1 MTPRAERCVLA
12 LEAALGGS
20 KVDATRERREALSR
34 DESETDVVLA
44 SAVVMARDE
53 EDIANALR
61 ICSQHS
67 MAVVP
72 RGAGTGRT
80 GGAAVVVDSIVLD
93 TTAMNTVKGVERDDG
108 LVIVEPGLVT
118 GELHAM
124 LEREGLFF
132 PPDPQSA
139 EWCTL
144 GGNVAENAGGPRAHR
159 YGVTRDYVRGMRA
172 VTMDGGAFAVG
183 RRTAKGVTGY
193 DLTSLLV
200 GSEGTLAVFSE
211 LWLRV
216 IARPQHVESVLA
228 TFESMID
235 AGAAVLALAKSG
247 VVARCVE
254 LLDSHCC
261 AVIKEDA
268 PSALP
273 PNASVVLLI
282 EIDGTERECEAQL
295 ERAGNALAE
304 ARATEVLVARHSGD
318 RERLWSSR
326 KVLSRALRARA
337 KWKLSEDIVVPRSKV
352 AAMLDDVRAISERES
367 IAMPTYGHAG
377 DGNLHVNLLWSDA
390 SERPRVDRA
399 ICSLFERTVA
409 HGGTL
414 SGEHGIGALKR
425 DFLSLEQSPPLI
437 EAQRSIKRALDPHNL
452 LNPHKVLPA
461 PGHRAC

>member
-1 MTPRAERCVLA
+1 MQLAERCVLA

-20 KVDATRERREALSR
+20 KVDTTRDRREALSR
-34 DESETDVVLA
+34 DESEAETVA
-44 SAVVMARDE
+44 PSAVVAARDE
-53 EDIANALR
+53 EDIAKTLK
-61 ICSQHS
+61 ICSEFS

-80 GGAAVVVDSIVLD
+80 GGAAVVVESVVLD
-93 TTAMNTVKGVERDDG
+93 TTAMNAVKGLERDDG
-108 LVIVEPGLVT
+108 IVIVEPGVVT

-172 VTMDGGAFAVG
+172 VTMVGSAFAVG
-183 RRTAKGVTGY
+183 RRTSKGVTGY
-193 DLTSLLV
+193 DLTSLFV

-216 IARPQHVESVLA
+216 ISRPEHVESVLA
-228 TFESMID
+228 TFDSMVD

-254 LLDSHCC
+254 LLDEYCC
-261 AVIKEDA
+261 AVIHADA

-273 PNASVVLLI
+273 PNAKIVLLI
-282 EIDGTERECEAQL
+282 EFDGTERECEAQL
-295 ERAGNALAE
+295 ERAGGVLIE
-304 ARATEVLVARHSGD
+304 ARATDVFVAQHAGD

-337 KWKLSEDIVVPRSKV
+337 RWKLSEDIVVPRSKL
-352 AAMLDDVRAISERES
+352 AAMLDDVHVISQRES
-367 IAMPTYGHAG
+367 ISMPTYGHAG
-377 DGNLHVNLLWSDA
+377 DGNLHVNLLWNDP

-399 ICSLFERTVA
+399 VRSLFERTIA

-414 SGEHGIGALKR
+414 SGEHGIGTLKR
-425 DFLSLEQSPPLI
+425 DYLSLEQSPALI

-452 LNPHKVLPA
+452 LNPHKALPA
-461 PGHRAC
+461 QGHRAC